1 MVISKT
7 KYLNGLQCHKLLWYA
22 YNDKKAIPEPDEATQ
37 AIFDQGH
44 EVGKLAQSLY
54 PGGIEITGDLK
65 QFKEV
70 QEKSR
75 AALSLRRPLFEA
87 AFTFNNAYA
96 RADILVPAG
105 RDEWDIVEVKSSTE
119 VKEIN
124 LHDLS
129 LQRYAYEGAGL
140 KIRNCFLMHIDNSY
154 VRQGAIDPK
163 KLLVAEDVTEDVE
176 LLLPGVERNLAAM
189 ARIIG
194 ARTHPGTPIGPHC
207 SDPYDCPLRGLC
219 WDSLPDDNVFSL
231 TRIGA
236 KAWDLYARG
245 IEALEDI
252 PDDFPLSSAQKIQM
266 EAFESGKPVLK
277 RPAIA
282 TFLENLEYPLYY
294 LDFETFSTAIP
305 LYDGVRP
312 YQNVPFQ
319 YSLHIVAAPGGEPE
333 HHSFL
338 AEGDGDPRP
347 GILAGLKELLG
358 KKGSIV
364 AYNASF
370 EKGRLREACA
380 AYPAYA
386 SWWEKTEP
394 RVADLIVPFRS
405 FQYYHPS
412 QNGSASMKAVLPAI
426 TGKGYEGM
434 PIADGGTASREYLRV
449 TYGSAT
455 AEERERV
462 RSALLD
468 YCGLDTM
475 GMVQIVNALRKIVG
489 SR

>member
-1 MVISKT
+1 
-7 KYLNGLQCHKLLWYA
+7 
-22 YNDKKAIPEPDEATQ
+22 
-37 AIFDQGH
+37 
-44 EVGKLAQSLY
+44 
-54 PGGIEITGDLK
+54 
-65 QFKEV
+65 V

-105 RDEWDIVEVKSSTE
+105 RDEWDIVEVKSSTG

-140 KIRNCFLMHIDNSY
+140 KIAGCSLMHIDNTY

-163 KLLVAEDVTEDVE
+163 KLLIAEDVTDDVE
-176 LLLPGVERNLAAM
+176 MLLPAVERNLAGM
-189 ARIIG
+189 AKIIA

-207 SDPYDCPLRGLC
+207 TDPYDCPLRDLC
-219 WDSLPDDNVFSL
+219 WESLPEENVFSL

-252 PDDFPLSSAQKIQM
+252 PDDFPLSSAQKLQM
-266 EAFESGKPVLK
+266 EAFESGKPIINRRAL
-277 RPAIA
+277 R
-282 TFLENLEYPLYY
+282 TFLEGLSYPLYY
-294 LDFETFSTAIP
+294 LDFETFSTALP
-305 LYDGVRP
+305 VYDGVRP

-319 YSLHIVAAPGGEPE
+319 YSLHIVATPGGKSE

-338 AEGDGDPRP
+338 AEGDSDPRP
-347 GILAGLKELLG
+347 LILGGLKDLLG
-358 KKGSIV
+358 TRGSIV

-370 EKGRLREACA
+370 EKGRLKEASA
-380 AYPAYA
+380 LYA
-386 SWWEKTEP
+386 EYAPWWEKTEA
-394 RVADLIVPFRS
+394 RVVDLLVPFRS
-405 FQYYHPS
+405 FHYYHPS

-434 PIADGGTASREYLRV
+434 AIADGGTASREYLRV
-449 TYGSAT
+449 TYGSA
-455 AEERERV
+455 APEERKRV
-462 RSALLD
+462 RRELLE

-475 GMVQIVNALRKIVG
+475 GMVQIVDAIGKIAGV
-489 SR
+489 